1 MLVAGENEVGEEADT
16 TADDVIKTVKAVARR
31 TVGSMAKMSGAGG
44 MYMEYASAV
53 PGGKKQ
59 KAVVG
64 VKAPAKPKSFGKDSL
79 TYKYRSR

>member
-16 TADDVIKTVKAVARR
+16 AADDVSKTVKAVTRR
-31 TVGSMAKMSGAGG
+31 TVGSMSKMSGASG

-53 PGGKKQ
+53 PGGKKP

-64 VKAPAKPKSFGKDSL
+64 AKAPTKPKSFGKESL